1 MIHNRQTKTL
11 EIQDS
16 IAKTDKHFID
26 YHTNEQI
33 YVGENIYIC
42 TSALQLKNNYAVVL
56 LLLIIVYMVS

>member
-16 IAKTDKHFID
+16 IAKTDKHFTD
-26 YHTNEQI
+26 YHTKEQI

-42 TSALQLKNNYAVVL
+42 LGPVECRHRCGDEIVV
-56 LLLIIVYMVS
+56 VAKFWG

>member
-26 YHTNEQI
+26 YHTNEHI

-56 LLLIIVYMVS
+56 LLLIIVYVVS